1 MNRTTESL
9 TFKVLLSFEAHALAE
24 QHRQQHNQ
32 PQKAKQVYL
41 NSLAQYAV
49 DFYCRCMGWETEL
62 EAIDSHHP
70 LMQKF
75 MDVADLNVKHLGK
88 LECRPVLPNS
98 EVMEVPP
105 DVWDNRIGYVAVQL
119 NSSLKQAILLGFVP
133 SVAHQQGIIPL
144 SELRSLADFPAYLSE
159 FSQVPDTK
167 LQSNVVDRT
176 DLGDKDDKEEKVL
189 CTNATLYEQTS
200 PQLVNLHNWL
210 EGIVEAGWQSIDE
223 LFATRQVSLAS
234 AFRSRTL
241 RFRGKTKQELIQILQ
256 TTQDEETRWQAAEIL
271 WELDPNH
278 PASGVRRV
286 VDLGFHLAGYAV
298 ALMVAVLPKRDRSMA
313 ILLRVYPLASQSH
326 LPPGLQLIVLDE
338 MGNTFSEVPAREQD
352 NYIQFKF
359 TADSGDRFSAKV
371 TLDEASITEN
381 FLV

>member
-1 MNRTTESL
+1 MGL
-9 TFKVLLSFEAHALAE
+9 EA
-24 QHRQQHNQ
+24 
-32 PQKAKQVYL
+32 
-41 NSLAQYAV
+41 
-49 DFYCRCMGWETEL
+49 EL
-62 EAIDSHHP
+62 ETSDSHNP

-75 MDVADLNVKHLGK
+75 MDVADINVKRLGK

-105 DVWDNRIGYVAVQL
+105 EAWDNRIGYVAVQL

-133 SVAHQQGIIPL
+133 SVAHKNGIIPL

-159 FSQVPDTK
+159 FSQVP
-167 LQSNVVDRT
+167 
-176 DLGDKDDKEEKVL
+176 EP
-189 CTNATLYEQTS
+189 AS
-200 PQLVNLHNWL
+200 PQVVNLHNWL
-210 EGIVEAGWQSIDE
+210 EGIVEAGWQTIDE
-223 LFATRQVSLAS
+223 LFVTREISLAS

-241 RFRGKTKQELIQILQ
+241 RFRGKTKPELIQILQ
-256 TTQDEETRWQAAEIL
+256 TTQDEETRWQAAESL

-286 VDLGFHLAGYAV
+286 ADLGFHLAGYAV
-298 ALMVAVLPKRDRSMA
+298 ALMVAVLPKRDRSMS

-326 LPPGLQLIVLDE
+326 LPLGLQLMVLDE
-338 MGNTFSEVPAREQD
+338 AGNTFSEVPAREQD

-359 TADSGDRFSAKV
+359 TADSGDRFSVKV
-371 TLDEASITEN
+371 ALDEASITEN

>member
-1 MNRTTESL
+1 MNQTAESL

-24 QHRQQHNQ
+24 QQRRQHTQ

-41 NSLAQYAV
+41 NSLARYAV
-49 DFYCRCMGWETEL
+49 DFYCRCMGLETEL
-62 EAIDSHHP
+62 EASESHHP
-70 LMQKF
+70 FMQKF

-88 LECRPVLPNS
+88 LECRPVLPES
-98 EVMEVPP
+98 KVFEVPP
-105 DVWDNRIGYVAVQL
+105 EAWDNRIGYVAVQL
-119 NSSLKQAILLGFVP
+119 NSSLKEAILLGFVP

-159 FSQVPDTK
+159 FSQAPEPAAPHV
-167 LQSNVVDRT
+167 
-176 DLGDKDDKEEKVL
+176 
-189 CTNATLYEQTS
+189 
-200 PQLVNLHNWL
+200 VNLHNWL
-210 EGIVEAGWQSIDE
+210 EGSVEVGWQTIDQ
-223 LFATRQVSLAS
+223 LFTTRQASLAS

-241 RFRGKTKQELIQILQ
+241 RFRGKTKHELIQILQ
-256 TTQDEETRWQAAEIL
+256 TTQDEETRWQAAESL

-286 VDLGFHLAGYAV
+286 ADLGFHLAGYAV
-298 ALMVAVLPKRDRSMA
+298 ALMVAVLPKRDRSMS

-326 LPPGLQLIVLDE
+326 LPLGLQLIVLDE
-338 MGNTFSEVPAREQD
+338 AGNTFSEVPAREQD

-359 TADSGDRFSAKV
+359 TADAGDRFSVKV
-371 TLDEASITEN
+371 ALNEASITEN

>member
-9 TFKVLLSFEAHALAE
+9 TFKVLLSFEAHSLAE
-24 QHRQQHNQ
+24 QHRRQHTQ
-32 PQKAKQVYL
+32 PHKAKQVYL
-41 NSLAQYAV
+41 NTLARYAV
-49 DFYCRCMGWETEL
+49 DFYCRCMGLETEL
-62 EAIDSHHP
+62 ETSDSHNR

-75 MDVADLNVKHLGK
+75 MDVADLNVKGLGK

-105 DVWDNRIGYVAVQL
+105 EAWNNRIGYVAVQL
-119 NSSLKQAILLGFVP
+119 NPSLKEAILLGFVP
-133 SVAHQQGIIPL
+133 SVTHHNRMIPL

-159 FSQVPDTK
+159 FFQVP
-167 LQSNVVDRT
+167 
-176 DLGDKDDKEEKVL
+176 EP
-189 CTNATLYEQTS
+189 AS
-200 PQLVNLHNWL
+200 PQLLNLHNWL
-210 EGIVEAGWQSIDE
+210 EGIVEAGWQTIDE
-223 LFATRQVSLAS
+223 LFVTRQVSLAS

-256 TTQDEETRWQAAEIL
+256 TTQDEETRWQAAESL

-278 PASGVRRV
+278 PASGVRRIA
-286 VDLGFHLAGYAV
+286 DLGFHLAGYAV
-298 ALMVAVLPKRDRSMA
+298 ALMVAVLPKGDRSVA

-326 LPPGLQLIVLDE
+326 LPLGLQLMVLDE
-338 MGNTFSEVPAREQD
+338 AGNTFSEVPAREQD

>member
-1 MNRTTESL
+1 MNQTAESL

-24 QHRQQHNQ
+24 QQRRQHTQ
-32 PQKAKQVYL
+32 PQKTKQVYL
-41 NSLAQYAV
+41 NILARYAV
-49 DFYCRCMGWETEL
+49 DFYCRCMGLETEL
-62 EAIDSHHP
+62 EASESHNP
-70 LMQKF
+70 FMQKF

-88 LECRPVLPNS
+88 LECRPVMPDS
-98 EVMEVPP
+98 EILEVPP
-105 DVWDNRIGYVAVQL
+105 EAWDNRIGYVAVQL
-119 NSSLKQAILLGFVP
+119 NSSLKEAILLGFVP
-133 SVAHQQGIIPL
+133 SVAHKNGIIPL

-159 FSQVPDTK
+159 FSQVP
-167 LQSNVVDRT
+167 
-176 DLGDKDDKEEKVL
+176 EP
-189 CTNATLYEQTS
+189 AS

-210 EGIVEAGWQSIDE
+210 EGIVEAGWQTIDQ
-223 LFATRQVSLAS
+223 LFVTREVSLAS

-256 TTQDEETRWQAAEIL
+256 TTQDEETRWQAAESL

-286 VDLGFHLAGYAV
+286 ADLGFHLAGYAV

-326 LPPGLQLIVLDE
+326 LPLGLQLTVLDE
-338 MGNTFSEVPAREQD
+338 AGNIFSEVPAREQD
-352 NYIQFKF
+352 NYIQFKL
-359 TADSGDRFSAKV
+359 TADSGDRFSVKV
-371 TLDEASITEN
+371 ALNKASITEH

>member
-1 MNRTTESL
+1 MNRTAESL
-9 TFKVLLSFEAHALAE
+9 TFKVLLSFEAHALAQ
-24 QHRQQHNQ
+24 QHRRQHNQ

-41 NSLAQYAV
+41 NNLARYAV

-62 EAIDSHHP
+62 EASDSHHP

-75 MDVADLNVKHLGK
+75 MDVADLNVKHLGQ

-98 EVMEVPP
+98 EVMKVPP
-105 DVWDNRIGYVAVQL
+105 EAWNNRIGYVAVQL
-119 NSSLKQAILLGFVP
+119 NSSLKEAILLGFVP
-133 SVAHQQGIIPL
+133 SVTHHNGIIPL

-167 LQSNVVDRT
+167 LQSNVVDRM
-176 DLGDKDDKEEKVL
+176 DLGDKEDKEEKVL
-189 CTNATLYEQTS
+189 STNATLYEPAA

-210 EGIVEAGWQSIDE
+210 EGIVEAGWQTIDE

-256 TTQDEETRWQAAEIL
+256 TTQDEETRWQAAESL
-271 WELDPNH
+271 WEIDPKH
-278 PASGVRRV
+278 PSSGVRRV
-286 VDLGFHLAGYAV
+286 ADLGFHLSGYAV

-313 ILLRVYPLASQSH
+313 ILLRVYPLVSQSH
-326 LPPGLQLIVLDE
+326 LPPGLQLIILDE
-338 MGNTFSEVPAREQD
+338 AGNIFSEVPAREQD
-352 NYIQFKF
+352 DYIQYKF
-359 TADSGDRFSAKV
+359 TADSGDRFTVRVA
-371 TLDEASITEN
+371 LEEASITEN